1 MTADRRTA
9 SLLETVKAVGA
20 SFFGVRG
27 RRAHERDAARLN
39 PIAVIGVGVAL
50 AAGFV
55 VTLLL
60 IVRLV
65 VA

>member
-1 MTADRRTA
+1 MRKA
-9 SLLETVKAVGA
+9 SLTDTIKAVGA

-27 RRAHERDAARLN
+27 RSAHEQDMSSLN
-39 PIAVIGVGVAL
+39 PIVVIAVGIAMAAAFVA
-50 AAGFV
+50 
-55 VTLLL
+55 TLVL